1 MDPVKRITNDAVRKI
16 GISIVLFMH
25 DIDTWIRDLIP
36 DQESLPS
43 KMWRML
49 AAAAALLA
57 AVSSLSVV
65 SDDWRPRE
73 RGVRGTRA
81 RQPSSRLKLYGET
94 RPRQYGALVC
104 PCASAVLSIYLSR
117 KVELDAMQLS
127 YIFRCFSKVGKT

>member
-1 MDPVKRITNDAVRKI
+1 MDPVKRITNDAARKI

-25 DIDTWIRDLIP
+25 DIDTWIRDLIL
-36 DQESLPS
+36 DQESSPS

-94 RPRQYGALVC
+94 RPRQY
-104 PCASAVLSIYLSR
+104 
-117 KVELDAMQLS
+117 
-127 YIFRCFSKVGKT
+127 

>member
-1 MDPVKRITNDAVRKI
+1 
-16 GISIVLFMH
+16 MH

-94 RPRQYGALVC
+94 RPRQYCALVC

>member
-36 DQESLPS
+36 DQESSPS

-94 RPRQYGALVC
+94 RPGNTVRSCVHVPVQC
-104 PCASAVLSIYLSR
+104 
-117 KVELDAMQLS
+117 
-127 YIFRCFSKVGKT
+127 

>member
-1 MDPVKRITNDAVRKI
+1 
-16 GISIVLFMH
+16 
-25 DIDTWIRDLIP
+25 
-36 DQESLPS
+36 
-43 KMWRML
+43 ML

-94 RPRQYGALVC
+94 RPGNTLRSCVHV
-104 PCASAVLSIYLSR
+104 PVLSIYLDKLSLMQ
-117 KVELDAMQLS
+117 KQLS
-127 YIFRCFSKVGKT
+127 YIFRCFSKVKKT

>member
-94 RPRQYGALVC
+94 RPRQYCALVC
-104 PCASAVLSIYLSR
+104 PCANVEYQSIDKLSW
-117 KVELDAMQLS
+117 MQCS
-127 YIFRCFSKVGKT
+127 

>member
-1 MDPVKRITNDAVRKI
+1 
-16 GISIVLFMH
+16 
-25 DIDTWIRDLIP
+25 
-36 DQESLPS
+36 
-43 KMWRML
+43 MWRML

-104 PCASAVLSIYLSR
+104 PCASVEYLSIYLDKLS
-117 KVELDAMQLS
+117 LMQCS
-127 YIFRCFSKVGKT
+127 

>member
-36 DQESLPS
+36 DQESSPS

-94 RPRQYGALVC
+94 RPGNTELSCVHV
-104 PCASAVLSIYLSR
+104 PVLSIYLSR
-117 KVELDAMQLS
+117 
-127 YIFRCFSKVGKT
+127 